1 MARERWFYAQGAQRR
16 GPVLF
21 DQLVDWVLG
30 QPEPGAVLV
39 WRKGFADWTRA
50 EDVPEVERRMVPFLA
65 RKAAEEAARRAPAPA
80 APVARRVRVEEEARP
95 GSPLLV
101 YGGIA
106 AGVAVLA
113 LLAWLF
119 WPRAEPPA
127 PAPTALPL
135 GGANVESAPAV
146 VIPARPSEP
155 PVAIA
160 SASPSPS
167 PPPPVA
173 GPAATP
179 TPTPRPAA
187 LSERESD
194 LPAGELKRLRG
205 VAAWAGDTL
214 KLTVY
219 NGTQWRVTELYVKIS
234 RFKDDDFVDDARP
247 VVLVPPGQSVDA
259 GVADLL
265 NRVAPDRKKA
275 GLNPADTGAF
285 EGKAGPPP
293 ENFRWEIESA
303 RGYAAR

>member
-30 QPEPGAVLV
+30 QPEPRGVLV

-50 EDVPEVERRMVPFLA
+50 EDVPEVEQRMASFLA
-65 RKAAEEAARRAPAPA
+65 RKAAEQAAHRAPAPA
-80 APVARRVRVEEEARP
+80 GGTARRVRVDEARP
-95 GSPLLV
+95 GSPVLV
-101 YGGIA
+101 YGGIG
-106 AGVAVLA
+106 AGAAVLV

-119 WPRAEPPA
+119 WPRPEP

-146 VIPARPSEP
+146 VIPARPSET
-155 PVAIA
+155 PVAAA
-160 SASPSPS
+160 SAPPS
-167 PPPPVA
+167 PPPVTQ
-173 GPAATP
+173 PAATP
-179 TPTPRPAA
+179 APTPAPPA
-187 LSERESD
+187 LSDRESD

-219 NGTQWRVTELYVKIS
+219 NGTQWRVTELHVKIS
-234 RFKDDDFVDDARP
+234 RFKDDDFVEDARP
-247 VVLVPPGQSVDA
+247 VLLVPPGQSVDA

-275 GLNPADTGAF
+275 GLNPADTGPF
-285 EGKAGPPP
+285 EGKAGPQP

-303 RGYAAR
+303 RGYSSR

>member
-1 MARERWFYAQGAQRR
+1 
-16 GPVLF
+16 V
-21 DQLVDWVLG
+21 
-30 QPEPGAVLV
+30 
-39 WRKGFADWTRA
+39 
-50 EDVPEVERRMVPFLA
+50 
-65 RKAAEEAARRAPAPA
+65 ARRA
-80 APVARRVRVEEEARP
+80 RVEEEAHP

-135 GGANVESAPAV
+135 GGASVESAPAV
-146 VIPARPSEP
+146 VIPARPSETP
-155 PVAIA
+155 AAVA
-160 SASPSPS
+160 SAPPS
-167 PPPPVA
+167 PPPLTRPV
-173 GPAATP
+173 ATP
-179 TPTPRPAA
+179 TPTPAPAV

-219 NGTQWRVTELYVKIS
+219 NGTQWRVTELYVTIS
-234 RFKDDDFVDDARP
+234 RFKDDDFVADARP
-247 VVLVPPGQSVDA
+247 VLLVPPGQPVDA

-275 GLNPADTGAF
+275 GLNPADTGPF
-285 EGKAGPPP
+285 ECKAGPQP
-293 ENFRWEIESA
+293 ESFRWEIESA
-303 RGYAAR
+303 RGYSPR